1 MAVGY
6 VNRKCESCGS
16 RKFQYN
22 EKSKTWTCLYCGNT
36 TEREAKYD
44 GLFTINNVVRQALL
58 DISFR
63 RLESAE
69 KNLIE
74 CEKIDSKYIGTI
86 IANIAC
92 LIIKASTPG
101 AAGQQELKNSISRI
115 KRYNDI
121 LQKDFSIIT
130 DDEEVMYEFF
140 DDSNIYATLLLTF
153 DLIIDKT
160 RCEYIEKYIKLDQID
175 STETNKSLL
184 NYSLNNGK
192 LKMLDEVIKNGN
204 MDKEFA
210 LSRVLQEY
218 PDNGQKVEN
227 VRALLVE
234 PELFKEDTASLESYF
249 SESGDSIET
258 KSGIFLCMAEKGLKI
273 GTEAVIKHL
282 LQKTENVGLA
292 GDILT
297 QLCQVRLADEDV
309 NRLVDFSFQCQN
321 FNIAVLCLDALKTS
335 SQYVVLE
342 QRHLTAL
349 FSRGDLSPDAKAELL
364 DKAYGFNVEA
374 RQRDAILNNYLCF
387 NQDKVE
393 ERKVI
398 IPFLL
403 KTVKTVPT
411 NTVENYVLNNKTDGE
426 YKVDVIRSIML
437 LDINISFF
445 NDLLSRYMMTE
456 TDSAEVKNQIMKVL
470 AESGIK
476 LDQKS
481 FGYYVSCSED
491 DPATKI
497 EMIKM
502 LMKNGCRMKGDT
514 LNNYLLRI
522 KDPKQFSPDLFEL
535 LLEDCSTLTDEAMK
549 NYLLLCRDRNNAKV
563 RNAGALSKK
572 LVNQFGASMC
582 SIDHSGSQI
591 DCSLLQAYILLSQDE
606 FEVAVEVVNQML
618 AGKVKINTEI
628 RLKPDGAN
636 EKFKKYVVSNRE
648 KLSPLTNKLCDKFK
662 VYSMLF

>member
-44 GLFTINNVVRQALL
+44 GLFTINNVVRQSLL

-63 RLESAE
+63 KLESAE
-69 KNLIE
+69 NNLTE

-101 AAGQQELKNSISRI
+101 ETNQQELKNIISKI

-153 DLIIDKT
+153 DSISDKN
-160 RCEYIEKYIKLDQID
+160 RSEHMEKYIKLGEID

-192 LKMLDEVIKNGN
+192 LKMIDEVIKNGN
-204 MDKEFA
+204 MDRKFA
-210 LSRVLQEY
+210 LSKVLQEY
-218 PDNGQKVEN
+218 SDNGQKVEN
-227 VRALLVE
+227 VKALLVE
-234 PELFKEDTASLESYF
+234 PELIKDDISSLESYF
-249 SESGDSIET
+249 SESGDSIQT
-258 KSGIFLCMAEKGLKI
+258 KSGIFHCMAEKGLKI
-273 GTEAVIKHL
+273 GTDVVIKHL
-282 LQKTENVGLA
+282 LQKTENVDIA

-297 QLCQVRLADEDV
+297 QLCRIKLTDEDV
-309 NRLVDFSFQCQN
+309 SRLVDFNFQCQN
-321 FNIAVLCLDALKTS
+321 FDIAVLCFDALKTS

-342 QRHLTAL
+342 QRHLSVL
-349 FSRGDLSPDAKAELL
+349 FSRGDLSPEAKVGLL
-364 DKAYGFNVEA
+364 DKAFGFNIET
-374 RQRDAILNNYLCF
+374 RQRESILNNYLCF

-393 ERKVI
+393 DRKII

-426 YKVDVIRSIML
+426 FKVDVIRNIML

-445 NDLLSRYMMTE
+445 NDLLSRYMMTV
-456 TDSAEVKNQIMKVL
+456 TDSTEVKNQIMRVL
-470 AESGIK
+470 ADSGIK

-481 FGYYVSCSED
+481 FGDYVCCSED
-491 DPATKI
+491 DPVMKI

-502 LMKNGCRMKGDT
+502 LMRNGCRMKGDT

-522 KDPKQFSPDLFEL
+522 KDPKQFSPELFTL
-535 LLEDCSTLTDEAMK
+535 LLDDCSTLSDEAMK
-549 NYLLLCRDRNNAKV
+549 NYLLLCGDRNNAKV
-563 RNAGALSKK
+563 INAGALSKK
-572 LVNQFGASMC
+572 LANPFGSYIC
-582 SIDHSGSQI
+582 SIEHSGSQI
-591 DCSLLQAYILLSQDE
+591 DCSLLQAYILLSEDE
-606 FEVAVEVVNQML
+606 FEVAVEIVNQML
-618 AGKVKINTEI
+618 AGKVKINAEI
-628 RLKPDGAN
+628 RVRPSGVN
-636 EKFKKYVVSNRE
+636 EKFKKYVVSNKE
-648 KLSPLTNKLCDKFK
+648 KLSPLTNKLCDRFK